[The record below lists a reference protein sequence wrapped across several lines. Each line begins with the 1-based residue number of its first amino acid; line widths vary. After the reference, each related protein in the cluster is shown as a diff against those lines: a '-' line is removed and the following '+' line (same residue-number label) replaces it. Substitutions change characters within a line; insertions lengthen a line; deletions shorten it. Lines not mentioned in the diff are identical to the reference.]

1 MTDDIAQDAT
11 SPESTPIEPTP
22 EPVSTHAQA
31 EPEAAEATATVE
43 EVVSRSD
50 DEMIPLWLAALVL
63 VLLLSVMGVGG
74 YLVGAVMTGEQEPR
88 TPEEY
93 EVQRLR
99 ETVAQNP
106 DDINAVLQL
115 GYAYQ
120 QAGMYEEA
128 IAEYDR
134 VLEVTE
140 FDTAA
145 LYNKGIVLLELDR
158 GDEAEVVLW
167 DVLEFDDGHVL
178 AAKALG
184 DHYAEKEQYR
194 SLIEAVRPVV
204 EQNESAADLQY
215 LMGLAY
221 ENLGRADWAE
231 ARYRLAL
238 TYYPDMQEAR
248 EGLER
253 LGVEP

>member
-1 MTDDIAQDAT
+1 MTDETAQN
-11 SPESTPIEPTP
+11 
-22 EPVSTHAQA
+22 A
-31 EPEAAEATATVE
+31 EPSIDQTPSAAPTSQGADAAAGDEVVE
-43 EVVSRSD
+43 TVSRST

-63 VLLLSVMGVGG
+63 VLLLAVMGVGG
-74 YLVGAVMTGEQEPR
+74 YLIGAVMTDDGEPR
-88 TPEEY
+88 TQEEY

-99 ETVAQNP
+99 EVVADNP

-128 IAEYDR
+128 IVEYDR

-145 LYNKGIVLLELDR
+145 LYNKGVVLIELGR
-158 GDEAEVVLW
+158 GEEAEVVLW
-167 DVLEFDDGHVL
+167 DVLDFDDGHVL

-184 DHYAEKEQYR
+184 EYYAEQREYR
-194 SLIEAVRPVV
+194 SLVEAVRPVV
-204 EQNESAADLQY
+204 EENESAADLQY
-215 LMGLAY
+215 LMGMAY
-221 ENLGRADWAE
+221 ENLDRADWAE

-238 TYYPDMQEAR
+238 KYYPDMQEAR